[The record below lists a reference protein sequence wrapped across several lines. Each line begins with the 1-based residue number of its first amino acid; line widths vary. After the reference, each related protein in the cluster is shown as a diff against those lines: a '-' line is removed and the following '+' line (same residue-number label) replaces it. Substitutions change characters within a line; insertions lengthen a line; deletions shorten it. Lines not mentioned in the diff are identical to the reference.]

1 MSEESKS
8 WYKMIRPLFNSG
20 YEDDEFWAYG
30 QDGFNEVLDSFVGS
44 DVEIY
49 DKSVAKTPKAVRA
62 IIQNVT
68 GDAQSST
75 LVRQILCNI
84 GVLHCGQYIKA
95 NGAWWMVNSLP
106 DNNRIYEKAVLWKCK
121 YTIHFVSPLTGKIVD
136 YPVYCLN
143 STQYGTGER
152 PKTNMTV
159 GDAQHLVYVPMNEE
173 TVLCDTSLR
182 IIMDRNRAN
191 PTVFRVTQVD
201 ATSYAVGDEYADDG
215 ILQWSVIET
224 QFNEATDSKENMVAD
239 FVKAEQSDGSS
250 GDADA
255 YTLRLIDSDGDNLLA
270 VGESKNIEIVFKN
283 AVGVDA
289 DISVLNVELV
299 SGTDAIESFDVL
311 GRKIILDAKPDKAN
325 VGETV
330 VVRVS
335 NEAQGIKAEI
345 KIEIVNM

>member
-1 MSEESKS
+1 
-8 WYKMIRPLFNSG
+8 
-20 YEDDEFWAYG
+20 
-30 QDGFNEVLDSFVGS
+30 
-44 DVEIY
+44 
-49 DKSVAKTPKAVRA
+49 
-62 IIQNVT
+62 
-68 GDAQSST
+68 
-75 LVRQILCNI
+75 
-84 GVLHCGQYIKA
+84 
-95 NGAWWMVNSLP
+95 
-106 DNNRIYEKAVLWKCK
+106 
-121 YTIHFVSPLTGKIVD
+121 
-136 YPVYCLN
+136 
-143 STQYGTGER
+143 
-152 PKTNMTV
+152 MTV

-224 QFNEATDSKENMVAD
+224 QFNEATDSKENMVAN
-239 FVKAEQSDGSS
+239 FVNAEPDEDSS
-250 GDADA
+250 GGSDA

-345 KIEIVNM
+345 NIEIVNM

>member
-1 MSEESKS
+1 
-8 WYKMIRPLFNSG
+8 
-20 YEDDEFWAYG
+20 
-30 QDGFNEVLDSFVGS
+30 
-44 DVEIY
+44 
-49 DKSVAKTPKAVRA
+49 
-62 IIQNVT
+62 
-68 GDAQSST
+68 
-75 LVRQILCNI
+75 
-84 GVLHCGQYIKA
+84 
-95 NGAWWMVNSLP
+95 
-106 DNNRIYEKAVLWKCK
+106 
-121 YTIHFVSPLTGKIVD
+121 
-136 YPVYCLN
+136 
-143 STQYGTGER
+143 
-152 PKTNMTV
+152 
-159 GDAQHLVYVPMNEE
+159 
-173 TVLCDTSLR
+173 
-182 IIMDRNRAN
+182 MDRNRAN

-239 FVKAEQSDGSS
+239 FVKAEKSDDSS

-255 YTLRLIDSDGDNLLA
+255 YTLHLIDADGDNLLA

-283 AVGVDA
+283 AGGVDA

-335 NEAQGIKAEI
+335 NEAQGISAEI

>member
-1 MSEESKS
+1 
-8 WYKMIRPLFNSG
+8 
-20 YEDDEFWAYG
+20 
-30 QDGFNEVLDSFVGS
+30 
-44 DVEIY
+44 
-49 DKSVAKTPKAVRA
+49 
-62 IIQNVT
+62 
-68 GDAQSST
+68 
-75 LVRQILCNI
+75 
-84 GVLHCGQYIKA
+84 
-95 NGAWWMVNSLP
+95 MVNSLP

-239 FVKAEQSDGSS
+239 FVKAEQGDDSS
-250 GDADA
+250 GGTDA
-255 YTLRLIDSDGDNLLA
+255 YTLLLVDCDGDNLLA

-283 AVGVDA
+283 AGGVDA

-335 NEAQGIKAEI
+335 NEAHSIKAEI
-345 KIEIVNM
+345 KIDIVNM